1 MSLLVPGV
9 VFGGFRKVLGQFS
22 FASDWTLQAKAAL
35 RVIKD
40 GGRVRRGHLVFGAD
54 APLRRKMIS
63 VRCLKRASLQQ
74 RYRMDR
80 DLWGSMPA

>member
-40 GGRVRRGHLVFGAD
+40 GGSAEGHLVFGAD
-54 APLRRKMIS
+54 APLRRKKIS